1 MRIGRAWAEGV
12 FSGKRLAEAA
22 RAAMRAGRAGDPG
35 GELFPI
41 RQEDASPVAE
51 ATRSGRF
58 VVHYQP
64 KIDMRTGALTGAEAL
79 VRAVA
84 EDGSVVPPSRF
95 IELLEEDDEL
105 RAQVENDVRAFLGMP
120 SIEEAEESAM
130 APMGE
135 PQPLEVEPR
144 NSLVDNAFGAAEGSQ
159 AFDGEDDDNNF
170 GNE

>member
-1 MRIGRAWAEGV
+1 M
-12 FSGKRLAEAA
+12 
-22 RAAMRAGRAGDPG
+22 
-35 GELFPI
+35 
-41 RQEDASPVAE
+41 
-51 ATRSGRF
+51 T
-58 VVHYQP
+58 
-64 KIDMRTGALTGAEAL
+64 KIDIYSGFLGAGKTTLIKKMIQEAYKGEKL
-79 VRAVA
+79 GQGKERI
-84 EDGSVVPPSRF
+84 R
-95 IELLEEDDEL
+95 ELLEEDDEL

-144 NSLVDNAFGAAEGSQ
+144 NSLVDNAFGAVEGSQ

>member
-1 MRIGRAWAEGV
+1 M
-12 FSGKRLAEAA
+12 
-22 RAAMRAGRAGDPG
+22 
-35 GELFPI
+35 
-41 RQEDASPVAE
+41 
-51 ATRSGRF
+51 
-58 VVHYQP
+58 
-64 KIDMRTGALTGAEAL
+64 
-79 VRAVA
+79 
-84 EDGSVVPPSRF
+84 
-95 IELLEEDDEL
+95 
-105 RAQVENDVRAFLGMP
+105 RAFLGMP